1 MRTLAPLALLPL
13 VFLVAFAGCAATA
26 SPDKVSRP
34 SWREEKLAVLEQ
46 EKLKGDYE
54 SQWRAAQLCYEMADE
69 DQGENREKSQR
80 KELVKRGLAHAE
92 RAVKLQPELVEG
104 HFYKLIL
111 MGRLLE
117 MSTPEPVLVA
127 DLRDQGERTARL
139 EGAATFECDG
149 AHRFLAVFYSE
160 CPETGPW
167 GYGDLQKADAN
178 FVKALSSAG
187 ECPENLLAYAEF
199 QLTKM
204 ENPDAGRDLAK
215 KALDAID
222 GHPGLSPEQRVAMKK
237 RARELVGK

>member
-1 MRTLAPLALLPL
+1 MRTAATLLSLLAL
-13 VFLVAFAGCAATA
+13 VSGCAATA

-34 SWREEKLAVLEQ
+34 SWREEKLATLEQ
-46 EKLKGDYE
+46 EKLSGHYE

-92 RAVKLQPELVEG
+92 RATKLKPELVEG

-117 MSTPEPVLVA
+117 LSTPEPVLVA

-139 EGAATFECDG
+139 EGATTFECDG
-149 AHRFLAVFYSE
+149 AHRFLGVFYSE

-167 GYGDLQKADAN
+167 GYGDLDKADQNFQKALA
-178 FVKALSSAG
+178 SAPD
-187 ECPENLLAYAEF
+187 CPENFLAYAEF
-199 QLTKM
+199 QYGKM
-204 ENPDAGRDLAK
+204 ENAEAARELAK
-215 KALDAID
+215 KALEAVET
-222 GHPGLSPEQRVAMKK
+222 HPGLSSEQRV
-237 RARELVGK
+237 